1 MDEALMD
8 EVNDTSEETIIT
20 EEGSRW
26 DKLIGRRRLARTRST
41 QWNE

>member
-26 DKLIGRRRLARTRST
+26 DKRQKDEG
-41 QWNE
+41 W